1 MYPHTY
7 THVHGYPCIPTHVH
21 ICPCIPTYKDTRSTK
36 GIMSIVPQ
44 KLHRSVHTHTQ
55 VHTQK
60 QQKKKEMSI
69 FKPSPGPLKQNVPFK
84 IPRQFPGTFKLVRQF
99 GPAPWAAGLCSNLLK
114 ILNLQ
119 ILKAQPRDRQSE
131 PRGTA
136 GWNPASSGFDKISG
150 DSHTA
155 VVRKPPSRP
164 TLSFSMS
171 V

>member
-1 MYPHTY
+1 MHA
-7 THVHGYPCIPTHVH
+7 H
-21 ICPCIPTYKDTRSTK
+21 ICA
-36 GIMSIVPQ
+36 
-44 KLHRSVHTHTQ
+44 HRSVHTHAQ

-69 FKPSPGPLKQNVPFK
+69 FKPSPGPLKQNVHFK
-84 IPRQFPGTFKLVRQF
+84 MPRQFPGTFKLARKF
-99 GPAPWAAGLCSNLLK
+99 GPAHCAAGLCSNSLK
-114 ILNLQ
+114 ILYLQ
-119 ILKAQPRDRQSE
+119 VLKAQPRDSQSK
-131 PRGTA
+131 PRGPS
-136 GWNPASSGFDKISG
+136 GWNPASPGFDKISG

>member
-1 MYPHTY
+1 MHA
-7 THVHGYPCIPTHVH
+7 H
-21 ICPCIPTYKDTRSTK
+21 ICA
-36 GIMSIVPQ
+36 
-44 KLHRSVHTHTQ
+44 HRSVHTHTQ

-99 GPAPWAAGLCSNLLK
+99 GPAPWAAGLCSNSLK